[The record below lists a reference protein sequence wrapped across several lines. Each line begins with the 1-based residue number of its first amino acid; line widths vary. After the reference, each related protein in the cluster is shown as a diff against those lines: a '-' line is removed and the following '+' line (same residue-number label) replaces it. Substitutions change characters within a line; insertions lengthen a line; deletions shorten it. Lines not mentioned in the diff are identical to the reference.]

1 MLSSMLLTL
10 SFACGEKK
18 AAVEIPTPP
27 LEEVV
32 EEVVEPVAEEV
43 PVEEIAPEPD
53 PKPVSNVD
61 FNTTLTFSDGTSVSG
76 HVIRVERSSDFYGMK
91 EWYDKESR
99 LTIFAESGSTAKDLS
114 WTEIKSISV
123 SPKSGDISCVY
134 ESAWSPWL
142 YICTNKTNTSLVD
155 AEGTKWGVDS
165 KNKWRFFFED
175 ETEVEFWIQN
185 YRALEQDS
193 VEIELGMEAYENPEL
208 YAALQNEVKSM
219 VYVKSITIQ

>member
-1 MLSSMLLTL
+1 MLSSMLLAL

-18 AAVEIPTPP
+18 TEIEVPTPP
-27 LEEVV
+27 V
-32 EEVVEPVAEEV
+32 EETTTEAVAEE
-43 PVEEIAPEPD
+43 PPAEEVTPEPEPD

-61 FNTTLTFSDGTSVSG
+61 FNATVAFSDGTTVSG

-114 WTEIKSISV
+114 WTEIKSVSV
-123 SPKSGDISCVY
+123 SPKSGDVSCVY
-134 ESAWSPWL
+134 ESDWSPWQ
-142 YICTNKTNTSLVD
+142 YICTNKTNTSIVD
-155 AEGTKWGVDS
+155 SEAKKWGVDT
-165 KNKWRFFFED
+165 KNKWKFFFDD

-185 YRALEQDS
+185 YRALQQDT
-193 VEIELGMEAYENPEL
+193 VEVELGMEAYENPEL
-208 YAALQNEVKSM
+208 YAELQNEVKSM